1 VDTSGVNEEGRP
13 AAVAALPAPDL
24 AGEDARYRALCRVA
38 YNVVWEP
45 HLLLLVVFAVVGR
58 PWLALLNAFSVI
70 VLLSARALDARGKER
85 AAFWMAIGEITV
97 HAVVATAVL
106 GLAAGSQFQLLFV
119 TLVSVYVPFL
129 PLWGRVTLS
138 VAAGAVLLGLIVVV
152 GIVGPVDPVSAHLS
166 LAFLLLNVAIL
177 IGGMAAVLV
186 QLSTVVRRAE
196 DALAHAYVQSESLLL
211 NVLPA
216 SIVERLK
223 RRPGL
228 VADRYPDAT
237 ILFAD
242 IVDFTPMSA
251 RLTPDR
257 LVMLLDDVN
266 KEFDELIEAFGLEK
280 IKTIGDAYMVAGGV
294 PTPRDDHAEAV
305 AELAL
310 AMQLAIGHFH
320 DDEERPL
327 KLRIGMASGPVVAGV
342 IGHRKFS
349 YDLWGDTVNTA
360 ARMESH
366 GIPGAI
372 HVAPETFEHLKERF
386 AFTPRGPV
394 EIKGKGLMQTYL
406 LDGRSR

>member
-1 VDTSGVNEEGRP
+1 MPAPMTSI
-13 AAVAALPAPDL
+13 PAPDL
-24 AGEDARYRALCRVA
+24 AGEDNRYRALCRIA

-45 HLLLLVVFAVVGR
+45 HLLLLVVFAIVGR

-70 VLLSARALDARGKER
+70 VLLSARTLDARGKER

-97 HAVVATAVL
+97 HAIVATAVL
-106 GLAAGSQFQLLFV
+106 GLAAGSEFQLLFV

-129 PLWGRVTLS
+129 PLWGRIALS
-138 VAAGAVLLGLIVVV
+138 VCAGALLLGLIAVV
-152 GIVGPVDPVSAHLS
+152 GLVGPVDPVSPHLT
-166 LAFLLLNVAIL
+166 LAFLLLNIAIL

-186 QLSTVVRRAE
+186 QLSSVVRRAE
-196 DALAHAYVQSESLLL
+196 DALAGAYEQSESLLL

-223 RRPGL
+223 LRPGL

-251 RLTPDR
+251 RLTPEG
-257 LVMLLDDVN
+257 LVRLLDDVN
-266 KEFDELIEAFGLEK
+266 KAFDELIEECGLEK

-294 PTPRDDHAEAV
+294 PTAREDHAQAV

-310 AMQLAIGHFH
+310 AMQVAIGGFH
-320 DDEERPL
+320 DDEGRPL
-327 KLRIGMASGPVVAGV
+327 RLRIGIASGPVVAGV
-342 IGHRKFS
+342 IGYRKFS

-372 HVAPETFEHLKERF
+372 HVAPETFEHLKDRYP
-386 AFTPRGPV
+386 FTPRGLV

-406 LDGRSR
+406 LGGGSDPPILHGSGT